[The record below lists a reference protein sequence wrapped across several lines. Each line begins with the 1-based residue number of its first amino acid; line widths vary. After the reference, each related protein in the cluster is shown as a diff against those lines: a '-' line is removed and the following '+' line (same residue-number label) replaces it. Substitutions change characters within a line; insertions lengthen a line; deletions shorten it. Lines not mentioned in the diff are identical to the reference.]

1 MLVTYYQQLFLSSNP
16 NSIEAVLDVIPYVVT
31 KEMNSLLNSEFSKAD
46 VDQALQQMAPF
57 KAPGPDGMPP
67 PFYQHYW
74 HLIGD
79 DVAKAVIFCLQN
91 GHLPPELNQTYLT
104 LIPKVKNLEKV
115 YEFRPIALCNVL
127 YKLVPKVFANKSK
140 KSFHTSFQKHKVSSN
155 QIKPFQ
161 TTYQQPLRPCTI

>member
-1 MLVTYYQQLFLSSNP
+1 
-16 NSIEAVLDVIPYVVT
+16 
-31 KEMNSLLNSEFSKAD
+31 
-46 VDQALQQMAPF
+46 MAPF

-115 YEFRPIALCNVL
+115 YEFRPITFCNVL
-127 YKLVPKVFANKSK
+127 YKLVSKVFANRLKKILPHIISETQSVFQSDKAISDNILVAFETLHHTKTNKSGK
-140 KSFHTSFQKHKVSSN
+140 NGFMAMKLDMSKAYDRVE
-155 QIKPFQ
+155 
-161 TTYQQPLRPCTI
+161 

>member
-1 MLVTYYQQLFLSSNP
+1 
-16 NSIEAVLDVIPYVVT
+16 
-31 KEMNSLLNSEFSKAD
+31 
-46 VDQALQQMAPF
+46 MAPL

-115 YEFRPIALCNVL
+115 YEFRPIAFCNVL
-127 YKLVPKVFANKSK
+127 YKLVSKVFANRLKKILPHIISETQSVFQSDKAISDNILVAFETLHHMKTNKSGK
-140 KSFHTSFQKHKVSSN
+140 NGFMAMKLDMSKAYDRVE
-155 QIKPFQ
+155 
-161 TTYQQPLRPCTI
+161 

>member
-1 MLVTYYQQLFLSSNP
+1 
-16 NSIEAVLDVIPYVVT
+16 
-31 KEMNSLLNSEFSKAD
+31 
-46 VDQALQQMAPF
+46 MAPF

-115 YEFRPIALCNVL
+115 YEFRPITFCNVL
-127 YKLVPKVFANKSK
+127 YKLVSKVFANRLKKILPHIISETQSVFQSDKAISNNILVAFETLHHMKTNKSGK
-140 KSFHTSFQKHKVSSN
+140 NGFMAMKLDMSKAYDRVE
-155 QIKPFQ
+155 
-161 TTYQQPLRPCTI
+161 

>member
-1 MLVTYYQQLFLSSNP
+1 
-16 NSIEAVLDVIPYVVT
+16 
-31 KEMNSLLNSEFSKAD
+31 
-46 VDQALQQMAPF
+46 MAPL

-115 YEFRPIALCNVL
+115 YEFRPITFCNVL
-127 YKLVPKVFANKSK
+127 YKLVSKVFANRLKKILPHIISETQSVFQSDKAISDNILVAFETLHHMKTNKSGK
-140 KSFHTSFQKHKVSSN
+140 NGFMAMKLDMSKAYDRVE
-155 QIKPFQ
+155 
-161 TTYQQPLRPCTI
+161 

>member
-1 MLVTYYQQLFLSSNP
+1 
-16 NSIEAVLDVIPYVVT
+16 
-31 KEMNSLLNSEFSKAD
+31 
-46 VDQALQQMAPF
+46 MAPF

-115 YEFRPIALCNVL
+115 YEFRPIAFCNVL
-127 YKLVPKVFANKSK
+127 YKLVSKVFANRLKKILPHIISETQSVFQSDNAISDNILVAFETLHHMKTNKSGK
-140 KSFHTSFQKHKVSSN
+140 NGFMAMKLDMSKAYDRVE
-155 QIKPFQ
+155 
-161 TTYQQPLRPCTI
+161 